1 MTAWPGDVLLFP
13 SSSFASISERVVGLL
28 ALLFLG
34 LTLSLDNFRVS
45 VALGPLRLK
54 WSRALRIAAAFGF
67 WDFLSPLVGGVVGQ
81 YVGERIGAIAENI
94 GVIVLAGYGLY
105 LAVHSFRAG
114 EPAELDERW
123 AVFGLPFF
131 LSLDNLLTGAGLG
144 LAGVSPLFSSLLF
157 GGCTF
162 CMSLLGLSLGNILAR
177 FIPIR
182 SDLLAGIGLLI
193 TAGTLVFSR
202 SAMS

>member
-1 MTAWPGDVLLFP
+1 MAVWSGDVSFVSSP
-13 SSSFASISERVVGLL
+13 SLAPISQGVVGLL

-45 VALGPLRLK
+45 IALGPLRPK
-54 WSRALRIAAAFGF
+54 WGHALRIAAAFGF

-81 YVGERIGAIAENI
+81 YVGERIGAIAEDL
-94 GVIVLAGYGLY
+94 GVIVLVGYGLY
-105 LAVHSFRAG
+105 LAVHSFRSD

-131 LSLDNLLTGAGLG
+131 LSLDNLLTGVGLG
-144 LAGVSPLFSSLLF
+144 LAGVNPLFASLLF

-162 CMSLLGLSLGNILAR
+162 FMSLLGLSLGNILAR

-193 TAGTLVFSR
+193 AAGTLVFSR
-202 SAMS
+202 